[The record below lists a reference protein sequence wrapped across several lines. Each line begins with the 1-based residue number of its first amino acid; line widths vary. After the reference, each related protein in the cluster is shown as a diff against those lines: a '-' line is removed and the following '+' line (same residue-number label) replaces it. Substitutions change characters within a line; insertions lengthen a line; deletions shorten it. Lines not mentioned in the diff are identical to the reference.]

1 VLKEAQKMTDFTFDT
16 VSTSP
21 ASSANVAKGAARTSL
36 KTWLVRIVEAMSEA
50 RRLQAETMVKN
61 HLYGAY

>member
-1 VLKEAQKMTDFTFDT
+1 MTDFTFDT
-16 VSTSP
+16 ISTAP
-21 ASSANVAKGAARTSL
+21 ATSADVAKGAGRAGL

>member
-1 VLKEAQKMTDFTFDT
+1 MTDFTFDT

-21 ASSANVAKGAARTSL
+21 ASSANVAKGARTSF